1 MAKSDM
7 HPKHRFEPWQVWP
20 GSYGNKFTPGEYPNS
35 QNSGLKIDKTT
46 PIASMGSCFAREIRK
61 VLLRNEYNYILE
73 ETEQWAAVHASAAW
87 ERTYNTFCMRQIF
100 DYTFN
105 EFKPETRWW
114 VSPETSQVQDPY
126 RRIIL
131 YESIG
136 AAEKDF
142 ANHIECSKRAITRAK
157 VFILTLGLTEI
168 WENIHDQSVICL
180 PSGPYVNEGG
190 DMSNYR
196 FRVSRYQENLENLES
211 IYQTLKANNKGC
223 QVIIT
228 VSPVHLWATFR
239 DDADVISANCN
250 SKSTLRAVAD
260 EFVHN
265 HGDAFY
271 FPSYEIATSFNQ
283 LMNISPFVGGKENF
297 HINQD
302 TVELI
307 MKHFFE
313 YYATG
318 RSR

>member
-7 HPKHRFEPWQVWP
+7 HPVHRFEPWQVWP
-20 GSYGNKFTPGEYPNS
+20 GSYGNKFTPGEYPHS
-35 QNSGLKIDKTT
+35 HNSGLSIDKST

-61 VLLRNEYNYILE
+61 VLLRHEYNYILE

-105 EFKPETRWW
+105 DFKPETRWW
-114 VSPETSQVQDPY
+114 VSPETGQVQDPY

-131 YESIG
+131 YESID
-136 AAEKDF
+136 AAQKDF

-168 WENIHDQSVICL
+168 WESVQDNSVICL

-190 DMSNYR
+190 DMSDYR
-196 FRVSRYQENLENLES
+196 FRVSRYHENLDNLES
-211 IYQTLKANNKGC
+211 IYQTLKDNNKDC
-223 QVIIT
+223 KVIIT

-239 DDADVISANCN
+239 DDMDVISANCN

-265 HGDAFY
+265 HADAFY

-313 YYATG
+313 YFATQG
-318 RSR
+318 KP